1 MRHRLRPGAG
11 CVLLLLS
18 LPGRRFSWPAAH
30 RRPGGRAA
38 RPWPAC
44 PGTPSASSPQAL
56 TEAQSDQNMI
66 SFTRCMRGHGVQ
78 MSDPVH
84 RPGHAGLSIDMPS
97 RGPANNAAYAACI
110 HFIQANITA
119 KQAGAAARAAPHLAA
134 LTRYAQCMRSHDI
147 NMLDPT
153 PLGDLEPGAR
163 ARHHQRL
170 RPVLA
175 AVPGGRRGLQALP
188 PGRGQGRRDRPVR
201 PGRDGVRWRSRWW
214 PRRWPAAVAA
224 VAVRGGQ
231 AAPAAPGAAEGGPRP
246 RWCGRTWSPR
256 R

>member
-11 CVLLLLS
+11 RVVAAAVLAGAAVLAAGCS
-18 LPGRRFSWPAAH
+18 PAA
-30 RRPGGRAA
+30 RGPGSAPVASLSGHAV
-38 RPWPAC
+38 
-44 PGTPSASSPQAL
+44 ASSPQAL

-66 SFTRCMRGHGVQ
+66 SFARCMRGHGVQ

-97 RGPANNAAYAACI
+97 RGPATNAAYAVCI

-119 KQAGAAARAAPHLAA
+119 KQAGAAAQAAPHLAA

-153 PLGDLEPGAR
+153 PTGRAQPGAR

-175 AVPGGRRGLQALP
+175 AVPGGRRGLPALP
-188 PGRGQGRRDRPVR
+188 AR
-201 PGRDGVRWRSRWW
+201 PGVRDDGT
-214 PRRWPAAVAA
+214 
-224 VAVRGGQ
+224 
-231 AAPAAPGAAEGGPRP
+231 GP
-246 RWCGRTWSPR
+246 
-256 R
+256 